1 MKIQINPLNAKLN
14 PIYHL
19 LALLG
24 AHHILHVSRI
34 RVKTQY
40 IKMTSLYTTEP
51 WLIAIF
57 TALEYTA
64 MSWIS
69 RTLCSRFTPRGCRVS
84 IPHSPAT
91 ALISHQDL
99 CFIKMRLSAFMLY
112 GMWLSFNHLTHFML
126 PESVYILLQR
136 DCHNVCVSEVILYF
150 SY

>member
-64 MSWIS
+64 ISWIS

-91 ALISHQDL
+91 ALVSRQAL
-99 CFIKMRLSAFMLY
+99 CFSKVECFHAIRNVTLLQPFNTFYAARKCLYFVTKRLS
-112 GMWLSFNHLTHFML
+112 
-126 PESVYILLQR
+126 
-136 DCHNVCVSEVILYF
+136 
-150 SY
+150 